1 MGSKIYLRGVENPAM
16 NQTVFTPDAPE
27 PIGPYSQAV
36 WAGDLLFI
44 SGQIPIHPET
54 KKLVS
59 ADIETETRLVMEN
72 IRAILQAAGLGFAQ
86 VVKCTIFLSDM
97 AQFGT
102 VNGVYG
108 EYFTQNP
115 PARETVEVAR
125 LPKSARVEISAIAYR
140 G

>member
-1 MGSKIYLRGVENPAM
+1 
-16 NQTVFTPDAPE
+16 
-27 PIGPYSQAV
+27 
-36 WAGDLLFI
+36 
-44 SGQIPIHPET
+44 
-54 KKLVS
+54 LVS

-72 IRAILQAAGLGFAQ
+72 LRAILQAAGLGFAQ

-108 EYFTQNP
+108 EYFTQQP

-125 LPKSARVEISAIAYR
+125 LPKNARVEISAIAYR